1 MPTNPDRII
10 IRNQCP
16 LCCTAHRNGR
26 ARLCD
31 SCNRLAFAV
40 DLLGALACFACVA
53 FVGAVLLCL

>member
-1 MPTNPDRII
+1 VDRII

-31 SCNRLAFAV
+31 RCTLKAWAVNALGVLAAF
-40 DLLGALACFACVA
+40 GFVA
-53 FVGAVLLCL
+53 FVAGALYLWN